1 MYIYSV
7 CVYVDNCFCITVR
20 NHGFDYGLEVNDLDN
35 NLDDNLWSMP
45 SPLGLH
51 DELPD
56 PISDWFA
63 TTKENNNNRSK
74 DILSSRPQLPYDIND
89 SLLNSRLVSVPNIFQ
104 YNKKT
109 VNFITDDV
117 TSPPLK
123 PDTTFFHS
131 EPILNE
137 HRNPTLSENLM
148 LSEPEISMRLPSTD
162 SRFPDKTGESSY
174 SLPSQNQFLDMKSD
188 IPALSRI
195 TFSSDVS
202 SCSIQSP
209 SITQSNLNQEEK
221 SPSPVMSLHRD
232 SILRHRSKSSVVNN
246 NSEILPTLV
255 GKDSDFDLVSFV
267 FDVSIN
273 TIALTSDYFKQN

>member
-1 MYIYSV
+1 M
-7 CVYVDNCFCITVR
+7 YVDDCFCITVR

-45 SPLGLH
+45 SPLGMH
-51 DELPD
+51 DELSD

-63 TTKENNNNRSK
+63 TTKENNSNRSK
-74 DILSSRPQLPYDIND
+74 EILSSRSQLPYDIND
-89 SLLNSRLVSVPNIFQ
+89 SLLNSRLASVPNIFQ

-117 TSPPLK
+117 TSPPSLK

-148 LSEPEISMRLPSTD
+148 LTEPEISIRLPSTD
-162 SRFPDKTGESSY
+162 SYFPDKTGESSY
-174 SLPSQNQFLDMKSD
+174 SLRSQNQFLDMKSD

-202 SCSIQSP
+202 SPCSIQSP

-232 SILRHRSKSSVVNN
+232 SRLRHQSSESSVVNN

-273 TIALTSDYFKQN
+273 TLLH